1 MLFRSHLRSALHNE
15 LDRFFRQFPN
25 DQAPTASAF
34 SQARSKLLPSAFV
47 SLLQMIVAR
56 YYETTPHVK
65 WYGLRLLAIDGSTL
79 RLDGVSASCR
89 DYFDPEAAIEQR
101 CGLARVS
108 VCFDVANRLPI
119 DATIAPYR
127 VRERALAVGHFD
139 HCNSGDLLLMDRGYP
154 SFWLFS
160 ELIHRDVQFCIRVS
174 PAKWTSILGRFMH
187 SDDDDSVVKIV
198 PNSKMRREC
207 HDRSLPEET
216 IALRAVKVRLNTG
229 EVEVL
234 LTNLFDRAKWPT
246 SGFGELYHQRWIAEE
261 GYKLEKSRLELER
274 WSGKSIRAVEQDF
287 YGRMLLAT
295 LSACLAT
302 VAEPLV
308 AEATK
313 KCKHRYQVNQTRALG
328 ILRNQI
334 SALLLLAKLRPRLK
348 RLIQE
353 MCISPTVVR
362 PGRVFPRPIPE
373 MPRRF
378 HMAYKPIP

>member
-1 MLFRSHLRSALHNE
+1 M
-15 LDRFFRQFPN
+15 
-25 DQAPTASAF
+25 
-34 SQARSKLLPSAFV
+34 
-47 SLLQMIVAR
+47 
-56 YYETTPHVK
+56 
-65 WYGLRLLAIDGSTL
+65 
-79 RLDGVSASCR
+79 
-89 DYFDPEAAIEQR
+89 
-101 CGLARVS
+101 
-108 VCFDVANRLPI
+108 
-119 DATIAPYR
+119 
-127 VRERALAVGHFD
+127 
-139 HCNSGDLLLMDRGYP
+139 
-154 SFWLFS
+154 
-160 ELIHRDVQFCIRVS
+160 
-174 PAKWTSILGRFMH
+174 
-187 SDDDDSVVKIV
+187 
-198 PNSKMRREC
+198 
-207 HDRSLPEET
+207 
-216 IALRAVKVRLNTG
+216 
-229 EVEVL
+229 
-234 LTNLFDRAKWPT
+234 
-246 SGFGELYHQRWIAEE
+246 
-261 GYKLEKSRLELER
+261 EKSRLELSR